1 MSNHYET
8 LNVTRDAEAIVIESA
23 YRALMKRYHPDKTNG
38 DPIAAERAKQINA
51 AYSMLRDA
59 ETRARYDRS
68 LGEDA
73 QPFRS
78 ASQTRAA
85 PEPSVADDAVVPI
98 RSSTLSGV
106 ISLVFVGLAVLIGVG
121 AVGSV
126 MGAGANTAV
135 PSTESADADPST
147 TASSAASAADTSHVP
162 SDPDPEAGPERGSQL
177 RMQSARHEDRPSAID
192 KATSS
197 PTDGDSGP
205 SANAS
210 IVRPAETAH
219 GATPKDLEGLF

>member
-51 AYSMLRDA
+51 AYSTLRDA

-126 MGAGANTAV
+126 MGAGSNTDTR
-135 PSTESADADPST
+135 SSGSADADTSNADSFVSP
-147 TASSAASAADTSHVP
+147 AAGTSRTQ
-162 SDPDPEAGPERGSQL
+162 SDPEAEPKRGTRPQM
-177 RMQSARHEDRPSAID
+177 RSAEDEGRSSATG

-197 PTDGDSGP
+197 PTAGDADPSQDDG
-205 SANAS
+205 
-210 IVRPAETAH
+210 IVRPTETAIE
-219 GATPKDLEGLF
+219 ATPKDLEGLF

>member
-1 MSNHYET
+1 M
-8 LNVTRDAEAIVIESA
+8 
-23 YRALMKRYHPDKTNG
+23 
-38 DPIAAERAKQINA
+38 
-51 AYSMLRDA
+51 
-59 ETRARYDRS
+59 
-68 LGEDA
+68 
-73 QPFRS
+73 
-78 ASQTRAA
+78 
-85 PEPSVADDAVVPI
+85 PI
-98 RSSTLSGV
+98 RSSTVSGV
-106 ISLVFVGLAVLIGVG
+106 ISLVFIGLAVIIGVG

-126 MGAGANTAV
+126 LGAGANTAV

-147 TASSAASAADTSHVP
+147 TASSDASAADTSHVP
-162 SDPDPEAGPERGSQL
+162 SDPEAGPERRSQL